1 MAHSVGPSLSLISSS
16 STCHV
21 FWSHMAL
28 KKTQIDNPLF
38 GTSEVDPTLD
48 SNSDIPYT
56 RPMTWGRIKA
66 LAKVY
71 AQTTPIPQSSS
82 IFNTSETEK
91 SQTTSSTQGA
101 SKDVA
106 SL

>member
-1 MAHSVGPSLSLISSS
+1 
-16 STCHV
+16 
-21 FWSHMAL
+21 MAL

-48 SNSDIPYT
+48 SNSDIPYIG
-56 RPMTWGRIKA
+56 PMTRGRIKA

-82 IFNTSETEK
+82 VFNTKTEK
-91 SQTTSSTQGA
+91 SQIASST
-101 SKDVA
+101 
-106 SL
+106 